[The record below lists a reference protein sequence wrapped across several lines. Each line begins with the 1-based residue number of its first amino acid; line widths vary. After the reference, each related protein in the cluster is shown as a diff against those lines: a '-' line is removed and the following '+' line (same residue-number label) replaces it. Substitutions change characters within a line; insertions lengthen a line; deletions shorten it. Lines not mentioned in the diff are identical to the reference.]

1 MEKFNQVCVWEGTTV
16 GIGHEQEFVDWLKQ
30 VFGVRGKYLEEVE
43 TLPTP
48 NQPNTGDRVDLF
60 FSVHDDDLPNFAV
73 PRLLY
78 GIRWWED
85 VLGNGGG
92 QLYDDTVLHRY
103 PKTW

>member
-1 MEKFNQVCVWEGTTV
+1 MEKFNQVCVWEGRTV
-16 GIGHEQEFVDWLKQ
+16 GVDHKQEFIDWLKQ

-48 NQPNTGDRVDLF
+48 NEPNTGGRVDLF
-60 FSVHDDDLPNFAV
+60 FTVHDDDLPKFAV
-73 PRLLY
+73 TRLLY

-103 PKTW
+103 PKSW

>member
-1 MEKFNQVCVWEGTTV
+1 MEKFNQVCVWEGAKV
-16 GIGHEQEFVDWLKQ
+16 DIGQEEEFIDWLKQ
-30 VFGVRGKYLEEVE
+30 VFSVRGKYLEQVE

-60 FSVHDDDLPNFAV
+60 FSVHDDDIPNFAV
-73 PRLLY
+73 TRLLY

-92 QLYDDTVLHRY
+92 KLYDDTVLHRY
-103 PKTW
+103 PKSW